1 MTTPNRGQCPDCER
15 ASIDNHDFAC
25 TKGPGC
31 VERPRHAMT
40 TTPDLSR
47 AAIER
52 LAKQHIELKAA
63 LAQAEKKLSCRDA
76 LIKDHLTKI
85 LFLENRI
92 DVETHRADELDDAVW
107 LCRAGQDDLRKEL
120 DAAESALDDEREK
133 VVHYVRGLNAIVNL
147 QSYCT
152 RAAIREFAH
161 DILSGRTKSTQ
172 DESPAVAAASIAKAE
187 RDAAREEN
195 ARIRKALEKAKL
207 RMFGWHGSA
216 DIIELIDAALTP
228 TEPKP

>member
-1 MTTPNRGQCPDCER
+1 MGNYVAPVFYGVELMTSD
-15 ASIDNHDFAC
+15 I
-25 TKGPGC
+25 
-31 VERPRHAMT
+31 
-40 TTPDLSR
+40 SR
-47 AAIER
+47 AALE
-52 LAKQHIELKAA
+52 KALSA
-63 LAQAEKKLSCRDA
+63 LAQAEKELSCRDA

-85 LFLENRI
+85 LYLENRI
-92 DVETHRADELDDAVW
+92 DVETRRADELDDAIW
-107 LCRAGQDDLRKEL
+107 LCRAGQDDLCKEL
-120 DAAESALDDEREK
+120 DAAESALADEQEK

-147 QSYCT
+147 QSHCT

-187 RDAAREEN
+187 RDAALEEAKRLRE
-195 ARIRKALEKAKL
+195 ALEKAKL

>member
-63 LAQAEKKLSCRDA
+63 LAQAEKELSCRDA

-85 LFLENRI
+85 LYLENRI

-107 LCRAGQDDLRKEL
+107 LCHAGQDDLRKEL
-120 DAAESALDDEREK
+120 DAAESALAAEREK
-133 VVHYVRGLNAIVNL
+133 VEQLTTDNLGLIVW
-147 QSYCT
+147 
-152 RAAIREFAH
+152 R
-161 DILSGRTKSTQ
+161 
-172 DESPAVAAASIAKAE
+172 DELLAD
-187 RDAAREEN
+187 RDAALEEAKRLRE
-195 ARIRKALEKAKL
+195 ALEKAKL

-228 TEPKP
+228 TEPSK